1 MMDNVSVYLLLR
13 SEGSHDPDGG
23 LLHGLLLAALG
34 LGGGH
39 TEHSPQ
45 QRLVVLHVGGDGGL
59 DVSR

>member
-1 MMDNVSVYLLLR
+1 MNLLLR
-13 SEGSHDPDGG
+13 SEGSHYSDGG

-39 TEHSPQ
+39 AEHSPQ

>member
-1 MMDNVSVYLLLR
+1 MSLMSVYLLLR
-13 SEGSHDPDGG
+13 SECSHYSDGG
-23 LLHGLLLAALG
+23 LLHGLLLPTLG
-34 LGGGH
+34 LSGGH

>member
-1 MMDNVSVYLLLR
+1 MSLSVYLLLR
-13 SEGSHDPDGG
+13 SECSHYSDGG

-34 LGGGH
+34 LGCGH